1 MLGLF
6 AKKEMNDEAA
16 KAFWSWFADNEE
28 WIIANIKTNGMQV
41 VLAVDA
47 QLKPV
52 FPYFKKELEFQM
64 GYNNG
69 VGEFFFFHLGNKYL
83 MRDGETLGSMM
94 PEKLKGNW
102 KFIIEA

>member
-1 MLGLF
+1 
-6 AKKEMNDEAA
+6 MNAEAA
-16 KAFWSWFADNEE
+16 KTFWSWFADNEE
-28 WIIANIKTNGMQV
+28 WSIANIKTNGMQV

-83 MRDGETLGSMM
+83 MRDGEALGNMM
-94 PEKLKGNW
+94 PEELKKNW